1 MPKFS
6 IRNPYFIIV
15 VCLVLLVIGVTSLLR
30 MPIDLFPPI
39 NLPEV
44 VVATFYSGMPPQDI
58 EIDITNPL
66 ERFFTLA
73 SGIDHMESRSLL
85 GVSIIKIYF
94 QPGTSADADVTEISN
109 LALAD
114 LKRLPP
120 GTLPPVVLKFDASSL
135 PVCLVTVKGAGLT
148 ETQLHDYAQFAIRN
162 QIAVVQGAEIPPPF
176 GGKYRQAMV
185 YVDPYKLFSRQ
196 MTPMDVVDAVNQSNL
211 ILPAGDVKMGPYDYF
226 VYSNSLVNQ
235 VKDLNDVPIK
245 TVGTSWVTVK
255 DVGGAEDANQIQY
268 NIVRVDGQK
277 SCYIPIM
284 KQGGDTNTIEVVNGV
299 RKLLG
304 HLFDIPKQL
313 IATPVFDQSVYV
325 KEAIKTVLHEGLM
338 GLLLTSLMIL
348 IFLGSFRATS
358 AVLLSIPLSALTTF
372 VVLYLMG
379 STVNTM
385 ILGGLALA
393 FSRVIDNSVI
403 SLENIYRHLE
413 MGALP
418 EIAAEVGGA
427 EVNLA
432 VLAATL
438 VDVVDFLP
446 VVFLYGVSK
455 FLFSALAL
463 AFCLSLLASFVV
475 AMTVIPLFC
484 ARFLKQVPHVG
495 PSGARP
501 EPGGA
506 HDAGPEGVGPAA
518 EATGPHPRASWG
530 HRFNAGFNRLFGK
543 LLDYYEYWVRRAL
556 VWPGLTVAA
565 LAGLFLASLA
575 IYPFLGLAFFPQTD
589 AGQFTINL
597 KVPTGTRIEVTNA
610 YVAKVEDLI
619 RQTVDPRDFK
629 LVVSN
634 IGVVPD
640 FSSLYTTNAGPYTA
654 TVQVQLQDEHRRSS
668 FAYMRAVQ
676 EQIGRRYPEVR
687 TFFSSGSMVDAI
699 LNMGMPA
706 PIDVQVSSANLGQS
720 YAIAQDLARQI
731 GGLRGVGQ
739 VYIPQD
745 MNYPALRLDVDRVHA
760 GELGLT
766 QKDVVDNVITALNS
780 NLMIAPNYWVDRKTG
795 NDYFLTVQYFEH
807 GQPAIHNFADLL
819 NIPLRGPKVRKN
831 DPGCG
836 PAQPRAPWRRTALL
850 LDPPNTISR
859 CGQNLPKPKVQAQQ
873 LFHSPRPITM
883 LGNVANLS
891 FMQTPT
897 EVDHYQ
903 IQRVVDVYTTP
914 AGEDLGRVTQ
924 SIRSILSHSKYPAN
938 VRITLRGMVQGM
950 EASFSSFALGFLLSF
965 MLLFLIL
972 VAQFRSFT
980 DPVLIMLAIPM
991 GFIGVLVI
999 LPLTHSTLNV
1009 MSLMGVLMLIGIA
1022 DSNSIL
1028 IVDFAHNLEGQGMS
1042 PTDAVISACRVRLR
1056 PILMTSL
1063 ATIIGMIPMALKLG
1077 TAAEQYT
1084 PMARAIIGGLTSS
1097 VILTI
1102 FIVPAVYVLVYGRR
1116 SSSPARESQEAGA

>member
-1 MPKFS
+1 MPRFS
-6 IRNPYFIIV
+6 IRNPYFIV
-15 VCLVLLVIGVTSLLR
+15 VCCLVLLLLGVTSVVR
-30 MPIDLFPPI
+30 MPVDLFPPI

-73 SGIDHMESRSLL
+73 SGIDHMESRSML
-85 GVSIIKIYF
+85 GVSMIKIYF

-148 ETQLHDYAQFAIRN
+148 ETQLHDNAQFAIRN
-162 QIAVVQGAEIPPPF
+162 QIAVVKGAEIPPPF

-211 ILPAGDVKMGPYDYF
+211 ILPAGDVKIGPSDYY
-226 VYSNSLVNQ
+226 VYSNSLVNK
-235 VKDLNDVPIK
+235 VSDLNDIPIK
-245 TVGTSWVTVK
+245 TVGTSWVTVG
-255 DVGGAEDANQIQY
+255 DVGKAEDANQIQY

-299 RKLLG
+299 RDMIG
-304 HLFDIPKQL
+304 HLFDIPKQMT
-313 IATPVFDQSVYV
+313 ATLVFDQSVFV
-325 KEAIKTVLHEGLM
+325 KEAIHTVLHEGLL
-338 GLLLTSLMIL
+338 GLLLTSIMIL
-348 IFLGSFRATS
+348 VFLGSFRATT
-358 AVLLSIPLSALTTF
+358 AVLLSIPISALTMF
-372 VVLYLMG
+372 VALNVMG
-379 STVNTM
+379 GTVNTM

-413 MGALP
+413 MGAAP
-418 EIAAEVGGA
+418 MVAAEVGGA

-455 FLFSALAL
+455 FLFSALAM

-484 ARFLKQVPHVG
+484 SRFLKQVQHAEGHELNKGEYDVE
-495 PSGARP
+495 P
-501 EPGGA
+501 EKA
-506 HDAGPEGVGPAA
+506 AG
-518 EATGPHPRASWG
+518 RSWMD
-530 HRFNAGFNRLFGK
+530 RFNAAFNRHFNK
-543 LLDYYEYWVRRAL
+543 FLDFYERWVRRA
-556 VWPGLTVAA
+556 VVRPGLTVAA
-565 LAGLFLASLA
+565 LAGLFLVSLA
-575 IYPFLGLAFFPQTD
+575 IYPFLGLAFFPRTD

-597 KVPTGTRIEVTNA
+597 KAPTGTRIELTND
-610 YVAKVEDLI
+610 YVAKVENLI
-619 RQTVDPRDFK
+619 RQTIAPKDFR

-634 IGVVPD
+634 IGMVPD
-640 FSSLYTTNAGPYTA
+640 FSSLYTTNSGEYTA
-654 TVQVQLQDEHRRSS
+654 TVQVQLQDDHARTS
-668 FAYMRAVQ
+668 FDYMREVQ
-676 EQIGRRYPEVR
+676 DGISKQYPQLR

-706 PIDVQVSSANLGQS
+706 PIDVQVSSSNLEQG
-720 YAIAQDLARQI
+720 YGIAEDLARQI
-731 GGLRGVGQ
+731 RGLHGVGQ

-760 GELGLT
+760 GELGLS

-795 NDYFLTVQYFEH
+795 NDYFLTVQYFEN
-807 GQPAIHNFADLL
+807 GSPAIHDSMDLR
-819 NIPLRGPKVRKN
+819 NIPLRAPNLK
-831 DPGCG
+831 DP
-836 PAQPRAPWRRTALL
+836 TT
-850 LDPPNTISR
+850 LDTVVKLTRLQS
-859 CGQNLPKPKVQAQQ
+859 
-873 LFHSPRPITM
+873 
-883 LGNVANLS
+883 
-891 FMQTPT
+891 PT

-903 IQRVVDVYTTP
+903 IQRVSDVYVTP
-914 AGEDLGRVTQ
+914 KGEDLGKLTHD
-924 SIRSILSHSKYPAN
+924 IRGILANSNIPDN
-938 VRITLRGMVQGM
+938 VRVDLRGMVNGM
-950 EASFSSFALGFLLSF
+950 EESFKSFGLGFMLSF
-965 MLLFLIL
+965 MLLYLIL
-972 VAQFRSFT
+972 VAQFRSFV
-980 DPVLIMLAIPM
+980 DPFLIMLAIPM
-991 GFIGVLVI
+991 GFVGVLII
-999 LPLTHSTLNV
+999 LPLTHSTMNV
-1009 MSLMGVLMLIGIA
+1009 MSLMGVLMLVGIA

-1028 IVDFAHNLEGQGMS
+1028 IVDFAHNLETQGMS
-1042 PTDAVISACRVRLR
+1042 PADAVITACRVRLR

-1063 ATIIGMIPMALKLG
+1063 ATIIGMIPMAMKLG
-1077 TAAEQYT
+1077 TGAEQYT

-1102 FIVPAVYVLVYGRR
+1102 FIVPAAYLLVYGRKQV
-1116 SSSPARESQEAGA
+1116 SPASGPKEIGA